1 MFSAKIYV
9 KYPQST
15 FTEERTDAGEYTDD
29 PSVMLQMVEMI
40 YAVYSDN
47 GNMAGSTRQ
56 KLHDEIAYW
65 RAEKEKREMRRS
77 STREHTCGV

>member
-1 MFSAKIYV
+1 
-9 KYPQST
+9 
-15 FTEERTDAGEYTDD
+15 
-29 PSVMLQMVEMI
+29 MLQMVEMI

-65 RAEKEKREMRRS
+65 RAEKEKREML
-77 STREHTCGV
+77 